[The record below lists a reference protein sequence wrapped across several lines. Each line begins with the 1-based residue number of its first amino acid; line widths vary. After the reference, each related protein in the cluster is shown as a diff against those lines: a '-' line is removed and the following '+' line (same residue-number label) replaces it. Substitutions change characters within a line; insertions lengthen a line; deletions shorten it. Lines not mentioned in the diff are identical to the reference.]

1 MKIAVKQ
8 VFQKHLQRRFSLR
21 LHMFIILLVTTL
33 SGVLFSKI
41 LLMFNVVN
49 FAIRYPLAVVF
60 SYLVF
65 FACIKLWL
73 ICISPSK
80 PDNQTSILEWLDI
93 AFAFSVEALV
103 EEEPHHFEGVVVS
116 SRVLGP
122 PGLLQGMMLPSSKGH
137 FWRLLHRHPRTYAS
151 EGIGDSLGEAAGAL
165 GDDNMSWLL
174 SF

>member
-1 MKIAVKQ
+1 MKNKTKQ
-8 VFQKHLQRRFSLR
+8 AFQKHLQRRFSLR
-21 LHMFIILLVTTL
+21 LHMFIILLVTIL

-80 PDNQTSILEWLDI
+80 PGEKSILEWID
-93 AFAFSVEALV
+93 F
-103 EEEPHHFEGVVVS
+103 PT
-116 SRVLGP
+116 
-122 PGLLQGMMLPSSKGH
+122 PSGGGSGGGGCQ
-137 FWRLLHRHPRTYAS
+137 T
-151 EGIGDSLGEAAGAL
+151 G
-165 GDDNMSWLL
+165 
-174 SF
+174 

>member
-1 MKIAVKQ
+1 MKNKTKQ
-8 VFQKHLQRRFSLR
+8 AFQKHLQRRFSLR
-21 LHMFIILLVTTL
+21 LHMFIILLVTIL

-80 PDNQTSILEWLDI
+80 PGVLRSDQSLPAPAPKYLSWHSSQSADTAYSNRADTFVNAQTSRLQARHVPVL
-93 AFAFSVEALV
+93 FAT
-103 EEEPHHFEGVVVS
+103 
-116 SRVLGP
+116 R
-122 PGLLQGMMLPSSKGH
+122 
-137 FWRLLHRHPRTYAS
+137 
-151 EGIGDSLGEAAGAL
+151 
-165 GDDNMSWLL
+165 
-174 SF
+174 